1 MKKTA
6 LILMFAIL
14 LAPVSMFG
22 DDAKA
27 TFDAKCKMCHGANL
41 EKKAIDTTKAEADLV
56 KFLLSDAKHKSK
68 VADEAQAKAL
78 VTYLKTLKK

>member
-6 LILMFAIL
+6 LVLMFAIL
-14 LAPVSMFG
+14 LAPASMLA

-27 TFDAKCKMCHGANL
+27 VFEAKCKMCHGANL
-41 EKKAIDTTKAEADLV
+41 EKKPIDTAKPEADLV
-56 KFLLSDAKHKSK
+56 KFMLSDAKHKPK

-78 VTYLKTLKK
+78 LAYIKTLKK